1 MTDSIVVITNADAG
15 TADDVAQESAL
26 EVLGRHAEVDVRA
39 TSSPEELDD
48 LLDELGDLDGRR
60 VVVLGGDGSIHAV
73 VSALHRRGQLATAVV
88 GLIPLG
94 TGNDFAR
101 TLGIPLD
108 PAEAAEVITSG
119 QIRPVD
125 LLVDDLDAITVNGV
139 HLGAGAEAGEKGAR
153 WKERLGSVGVGKVN
167 LGRLGYPIG
176 AFQTA
181 LNPPTLRV
189 RVEIDGAVAVDLDD
203 QVLMVALGNG
213 ASVGGGT
220 ELTPDAN
227 PHDGQIDVLIAT
239 PVGTLARLGYA
250 LRLPFGLHGEHA
262 DVKIVRGR
270 SVRVTGSAFTCN
282 SDGEIDGPVRSRSW
296 RVLPAAYSMVVPV
309 PSPVTQSGDESD
321 PAA

>member
-26 EVLGRHAEVDVRA
+26 EVLSRHAEVDVRA
-39 TSSPEELDD
+39 TSSPEELDEV
-48 LLDELGDLDGRR
+48 LDELGDLDGRR

-108 PAEAAEVITSG
+108 PVEAAEVVTGG
-119 QIRPVD
+119 QILPVD
-125 LLVDDLDAITVNGV
+125 LLIDDLDAITVNGV

-189 RVEIDGAVAVDLDD
+189 RVEIDGAAAVDLDD

-250 LRLPFGLHGEHA
+250 LRLPFARHGEHA

-296 RVLPAAYSMVVPV
+296 RVLPAAYSMVVPA
-309 PSPVTQSGDESD
+309 PSPVTQPGDESD